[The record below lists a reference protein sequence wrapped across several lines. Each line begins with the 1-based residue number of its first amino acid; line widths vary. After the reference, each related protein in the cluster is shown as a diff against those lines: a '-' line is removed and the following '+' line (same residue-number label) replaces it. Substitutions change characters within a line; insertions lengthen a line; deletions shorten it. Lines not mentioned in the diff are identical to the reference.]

1 MARGSAKDWPV
12 GTLEFVKDAAYFV
25 SPRSGPG
32 HPLLLLHSWWGLDSG
47 VRQMADRIADEGH
60 TVLVPDLLAGETFD
74 DAGAA
79 EAHLKSLDVDRLA
92 SLTQASV
99 HLVREK
105 GNDRDARVSIVG
117 MSMGASL
124 GLWASIRI
132 PDAVSRVVSFY
143 GTQTIDFTGA
153 EAAYQ
158 LHFADHDELVDSD
171 EASFMEATIG
181 LIGLSVES
189 YVYPG
194 TSHWFFEPG
203 RPNYDP
209 NAAEQAWERMARFLS
224 R

>member
-1 MARGSAKDWPV
+1 MN
-12 GTLEFVKDAAYFV
+12 DAAYFV

-32 HPLLLLHSWWGLDSG
+32 HPLLLLHSWWGLDAG
-47 VRQMADRIADEGH
+47 VRQMADRISDEGH

-74 DAGAA
+74 DAEAA

-105 GNDRDARVSIVG
+105 GADRDAPVSIVG
-117 MSMGASL
+117 LSMGASL

-132 PDAVSRVVSFY
+132 PEAVSRVVSFY

-153 EAAYQ
+153 RAAYQ
-158 LHFADHDELVDSD
+158 LHFADQDELVDPD

-181 LIGLSVES
+181 LSGLEVES
-189 YVYPG
+189 HSYPG
-194 TSHWFFEPG
+194 TSHWFFEPE

-209 NAAEQAWERMARFLS
+209 DAAEQAWERMVRFL
-224 R
+224 RR